1 MRVCVCACLNGE
13 LLLKEWAENW
23 KNWLVA
29 LAHRQNGYRL
39 SAEHAGEVLLHQLLE
54 ESCAPTSRS
63 VPRRGSAGYCAFS
76 ETWHFAERTVTC
88 LRDPWLENLSSL
100 PPPLTLSCEIGLI
113 GTNCPPWSLSPLSS
127 WLWGERVPHAAAAL
141 HATRGTKEW
150 EPAEQLL
157 PRNTNTAV
165 K

>member
-113 GTNCPPWSLSPLSS
+113 GTNVPPDHWALCPPGCEGNVCRMLRSTQPGAQRSGSLLNNCSQEIQIL
-127 WLWGERVPHAAAAL
+127 R
-141 HATRGTKEW
+141 
-150 EPAEQLL
+150 
-157 PRNTNTAV
+157 
-165 K
+165 